1 MAIPCY
7 SSLGSYFGAAQPP
20 TWIHGVWCK
29 MPSSNHFH
37 RFIVSIDSKSGGHS
51 SPGSKHI
58 QTPCFLNGQLKDLQ
72 SNWNMTWNDE
82 LWTCLVVPNVRRP
95 TRSSWNSQVLRLKA
109 RSVWVAQWDF
119 GMSQGEFWP
128 IAISSFHFLD
138 FSVSVLLRIGLQVH
152 PPRSSNLP
160 SRWFSVGNF
169 RPQSGATRLS
179 RANGLFIA

>member
-7 SSLGSYFGAAQPP
+7 SSLVSYVGMGGSATLDSWY
-20 TWIHGVWCK
+20 K

-37 RFIVSIDSKSGGHS
+37 CFIVSIDSKSSGHS

-82 LWTCLVVPNVRRP
+82 LWTCLVVPNVRKP

-119 GMSQGEFWP
+119 GMSQLCEQGEFWP

-138 FSVSVLLRIGLQVH
+138 FSLSVLLRIGLQVH

-160 SRWFSVGNF
+160 
-169 RPQSGATRLS
+169 AE
-179 RANGLFIA
+179 